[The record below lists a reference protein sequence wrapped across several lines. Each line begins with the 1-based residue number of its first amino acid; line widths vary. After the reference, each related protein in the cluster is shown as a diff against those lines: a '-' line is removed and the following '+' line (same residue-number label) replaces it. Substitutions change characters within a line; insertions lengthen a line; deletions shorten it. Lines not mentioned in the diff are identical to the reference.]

1 MGDLLAALRPVP
13 VTAGLLLLSIA
24 GFFLVYLNMP
34 LPWVAALTYL
44 PFELGRSGPAF
55 AGMNGEYWRLVT
67 PVFLH
72 FSWLHIVFNALWTW
86 EFGHRIER
94 ALGSRWLLL
103 LFLVIA
109 AISNTSQFA
118 AGGPSIFGGMS
129 GVVYGLLGFSW
140 VAARLNS
147 GWQFAP
153 PPGLMVFMIGWLLV
167 CLFGLIEVLGFGAV
181 ANAAHVGGLVA
192 GGVLGGIA
200 GYAASPRV
208 GKG

>member
-13 VTAGLLLLSIA
+13 VTAGLLLLSAA
-24 GFFLVYLNMP
+24 GFFLVYFNMP
-34 LPWVAALTYL
+34 LRWVATFTYL
-44 PFELGRSGPAF
+44 PFDIGRTGPSF

-86 EFGHRIER
+86 EFGHRVER
-94 ALGSRWLLL
+94 TLGSRSLLL

-109 AISNTSQFA
+109 IVSNTSQYV

-140 VAARLNS
+140 VAARLQPRWS
-147 GWQFAP
+147 FAP
-153 PPGLMVFMIGWLLV
+153 PPGLMLFMIGWLLI
-167 CLFGLIEVLGFGAV
+167 CLFGVIEVLGFGAI
-181 ANAAHVGGLVA
+181 ANAAHVGGLLA
-192 GGVLGGIA
+192 GGALGAIA
-200 GYAASPRV
+200 ALASLRL
-208 GKG
+208 GKA

>member
-1 MGDLLAALRPVP
+1 MGDLVAALRPVP

-24 GFFLVYLNMP
+24 GFFLVYMNLP
-34 LPWVAALTYL
+34 LRWVSGLTYL
-44 PFELGRSGPAF
+44 PFTLGRAGPSF
-55 AGMNGEYWRLVT
+55 TPMNGEYWRLVT

-94 ALGSRWLLL
+94 ILGSRWLLL

-109 AISNTSQFA
+109 VISNSSQFA

-140 VAARLNS
+140 VAARLQPR
-147 GWQFAP
+147 WQFAP
-153 PPGLMVFMIGWLLV
+153 PPGLMLLMIGWLLI
-167 CLFGLIEVLGFGAV
+167 CLFGVIEVLGFGAV
-181 ANAAHVGGLVA
+181 ANAAHVGGLLS
-192 GGVLGGIA
+192 GGVLGAIA
-200 GYAASPRV
+200 GYASQRV
-208 GKG
+208 GKA

>member
-1 MGDLLAALRPVP
+1 MGDFLSALRPVP

-34 LPWVAALTYL
+34 LRWVSGLTYL
-44 PFELGRSGPAF
+44 PFSIGRAGPSF
-55 AGMNGEYWRLVT
+55 APMNGEYWRLVT

-94 ALGSRWLLL
+94 TLGSRWLLL
-103 LFLVIA
+103 LFVVIA
-109 AISNTSQFA
+109 VISNSSQFA

-140 VAARLNS
+140 VAARLQPR
-147 GWQFAP
+147 WQLAP
-153 PPGLMVFMIGWLLV
+153 PPGLMLFMIGWLLI
-167 CLFGLIEVLGFGAV
+167 CLFGVIEVLGFGAV
-181 ANAAHVGGLVA
+181 ANAAHVGGLLA
-192 GGVLGGIA
+192 GGALGAIA
-200 GYAASPRV
+200 GYASQRV
-208 GKG
+208 GKV